1 MATQYPNGIDN
12 TSSLPYV
19 TNGVSPMVGD
29 DVNRLRDAIVA
40 VETELGANPSGTFT
54 SVDARLGAAETA
66 ISDYANS
73 TFLVLSTDGFISQ
86 ERVFAPSVNFAVVDG
101 GAGANYEIDLAANVG
116 IGTITP
122 ASDYSLTLDGD
133 GSTRIGGVT
142 LRNAGTDTFYIGSAT
157 ASDSANISLMNPNT
171 GYVALGTDGT
181 ERVRI
186 TSAGDIGLG
195 TTSPAGRL
203 HISGGDL
210 LVDAG
215 DVGIGTLSP
224 AGLLHV
230 SGGDLLVDTGD
241 VGIGT
246 VAPAGRLH
254 VSGGDLLVDTGDVGI
269 GTITPSELL
278 HVSGGNLLLESTAGA
293 GVPYATLKGTQGG
306 IQLASSND
314 IGKLDVLDSAGVA
327 TISLLNNGDNRL
339 VGVDNV
345 DFSFYTNNTERMR
358 ITASGELL
366 VNTTTN
372 PDSARLHVSGG
383 GITHSSNQFNA
394 RPGSGVNYEWINR
407 DGAGHTW
414 YVNSAATQ
422 VMTITSAGNVG
433 IGTASPAAQLSIGS
447 SSEFQVDSSGD
458 IARIKDVPYL
468 FPVTQGIAGSVLGND
483 GSGGLDWSLVQ
494 DTEIVGGLQ
503 TVANTTARD
512 AIATAQRKEGMV
524 VYSQADD
531 RYFVLEGGLTN
542 SDWKEFHDDSR
553 LIGGLRVVANA
564 TERNAIPAARLKIGM
579 LVLNRATLNLDIL
592 TSLAPTWATVAT
604 IGSGSVSS
612 SSLVATTDLQTP
624 RINMSGEIIESYE
637 AAWLGGLAGRTQS
650 APVRRSQVMS
660 GCELLPDVAF
670 VSGSDYTFVFRVK
683 PGVVAFAGGGV
694 VSFDADIT
702 VNGNTAASWIGGV
715 IPGSFPRSVYAFLR
729 IDDPEDVP
737 DGLRLSASPPDA
749 LGRPATADVGYSV
762 DKYCYVGLLHPLSLV
777 FDATATYE
785 WTGIWGMSAVTHL
798 GDGTRE
804 VLFDGALNTFSN
816 NLVRTSGTSDVV
828 AIIAGDPSIN
838 YPTARALIVEAQVSV
853 NAGSATGSIPYV
865 ELAMPGLAF
874 KTILKAGDNG
884 WGGATG
890 RVPNRTGTP
899 FAQIQTSGGYAG
911 TILIQYT
918 GRLLGIVENIKA
930 PVAVNQSEILPKP

>member
-116 IGTITP
+116 IGTLTP

-133 GSTRIGGVT
+133 GAMRIGGVT
-142 LRNAGTDTFYIGSAT
+142 LRNSGTDTFYIGSAT
-157 ASDSANISLMNPNT
+157 ASDFANISLMNPNT
-171 GYVALGTDGT
+171 GYVAMGTDGT

-203 HISGGDL
+203 H
-210 LVDAG
+210 
-215 DVGIGTLSP
+215 
-224 AGLLHV
+224 
-230 SGGDLLVDTGD
+230 
-241 VGIGT
+241 
-246 VAPAGRLH
+246 

-269 GTITPSELL
+269 GTIAPSELL

-293 GVPYATLKGTQGG
+293 GVPYTTLKGTQGG
-306 IQLASSND
+306 IQLSSSNS
-314 IGKLDVLDSAGVA
+314 IGKLDVLSSAGVA

-366 VNTTTN
+366 VDATTN
-372 PDSARLHVSGG
+372 PDSAQLHVSGG
-383 GITHSSNQFNA
+383 VITHSSNQFNA
-394 RPGSGVNYEWINR
+394 RPGSGVNYEWVNR

-422 VMTITSAGNVG
+422 AMTIASSGNVG
-433 IGTASPAAQLSIGS
+433 VGTTSPAAQFSIGA

-458 IARIKDVPYL
+458 VARIKDVPYS
-468 FPVTQGIAGSVLGND
+468 FPVAQGIAGSVLAND

-503 TVANTTARD
+503 TVADTTARD

-531 RYFVLEGGLTN
+531 RHFVLEGGVTNSDWKELGDDSRLVGGLQTVADTTARDAIPAARRKEGMVVYSQADDRHFVLEGGLTN
-542 SDWKEFHDDSR
+542 SNWKELGDDGR
-553 LIGGLRVVANA
+553 LVGGMRVVSNLSTIPLANQKVDMLVMLSTTNTVYRLNA
-564 TERNAIPAARLKIGM
+564 TSAPPIPAANWVKLFTANGGTDTIAA
-579 LVLNRATLNLDIL
+579 LALDEL
-592 TSLAPTWATVAT
+592 
-604 IGSGSVSS
+604 SVSGIVLRQIEAVHARGLKGRQS
-612 SSLVATTDLQTP
+612 SADYGSSRVHWGFELMPAIV
-624 RINMSGEIIESYE
+624 S
-637 AAWLGGLAGRTQS
+637 
-650 APVRRSQVMS
+650 
-660 GCELLPDVAF
+660 LLPDFAPAA
-670 VSGSDYTFVFRVK
+670 TLK
-683 PGVVAFAGGGV
+683 PGYGV
-694 VSFDADIT
+694 SADGLNVNLSLDVTADIT
-702 VNGNTAASWIGGV
+702 DPANYLPSSSPPVSYPASI
-715 IPGSFPRSVYAFLR
+715 YAFVDYDQQLR
-729 IDDPEDVP
+729 F
-737 DGLRLSASPPDA
+737 STTPPDQF
-749 LGRPATADVGYSV
+749 GRPATAEAGYAIGEYV
-762 DKYCYVGLLHPLSLV
+762 YVGMMRPIAAVGGDFDIVWGAFSVSHLGNGVRKLYFGDIGDLAAPNAVPMFESDTNTMVPTSTQTTNLLDGV
-777 FDATATYE
+777 TATVFPTCSE
-785 WTGIWGMSAVTHL
+785 VEA
-798 GDGTRE
+798 
-804 VLFDGALNTFSN
+804 VLFGQASPSTTTGEYLGYVRGHGVWLSCSAYRTASVRSIWEQTIVVTLATSESQLTLDNVVPANPDNYTFLFLSW
-816 NLVRTSGTSDVV
+816 VRA
-828 AIIAGDPSIN
+828 AI
-838 YPTARALIVEAQVSV
+838 
-853 NAGSATGSIPYV
+853 
-865 ELAMPGLAF
+865 
-874 KTILKAGDNG
+874 
-884 WGGATG
+884 
-890 RVPNRTGTP
+890 
-899 FAQIQTSGGYAG
+899 
-911 TILIQYT
+911 
-918 GRLLGIVENIKA
+918 EN
-930 PVAVNQSEILPKP
+930 VNQPAPLKNP